1 MIYLAEKPK
10 QEYNQISFFKPK
22 KIGEK
27 MKILLLGVGMQGKA
41 TLQDLA
47 NSPEVS
53 QIIAA
58 DANFDDL
65 RKYVNQLGNAKITP
79 LKLDVRDRSALS
91 IQMKKVD
98 AVIVLLPQ
106 GFRMDILNL
115 AIENGIHFIET
126 SYALPEYA
134 HVGQLAEAKGITI
147 LPECGLD
154 PGIDLVLAG
163 QAIRD
168 LDEVHEL
175 HAYGTGVPEPA
186 AADNPINYKVS
197 WTFAGVLS
205 AYQRPAKMLKNG
217 KIINLTPSEMFSP
230 ENMHKI
236 TIDTLGEMEA
246 YYNGDAVK
254 YLDIL
259 GITDTTISTGR
270 YSLRWLGHAA
280 FWKKMVDLGFLKEE
294 PILVNGQEISP
305 REFVHDLIEPQIH
318 YAPNERDVAG
328 IRIDVRGL
336 KDGKCKRIIYQMI
349 DRRDLETGLLAMQRT
364 VGYTASIGA
373 QMVLRGDI
381 KQRGLLS
388 PTRDIPVEKFIAEL
402 KKRNI
407 KITREEIN
415 C

>member
-1 MIYLAEKPK
+1 
-10 QEYNQISFFKPK
+10 
-22 KIGEK
+22 

-205 AYQRPAKMLKNG
+205 AYQRPAKMLKDG

-254 YLDIL
+254 YLDIF

-270 YSLRWLGHAA
+270 YSLRWQGHAA

>member
-1 MIYLAEKPK
+1 
-10 QEYNQISFFKPK
+10 
-22 KIGEK
+22 
-27 MKILLLGVGMQGKA
+27 MKILLLGVGLQGKA
-41 TLQDLA
+41 ALHHMAT
-47 NSPEVS
+47 SPEVT
-53 QIIAA
+53 QVIAA
-58 DANFDDL
+58 DANYIDL
-65 RKYVNQLGNAKITP
+65 QTYVQNLNTDKVTP
-79 LKLDVRDRSALS
+79 IELDVRDEIAVSA
-91 IQMKKVD
+91 QMQKVD

-126 SYALPEYA
+126 SYALPEYTNL
-134 HVGQLAEAKGITI
+134 GQLAEAKGISI

-163 QAIRD
+163 QAIRE

-186 AADNPINYKVS
+186 AANNPINYKVS

-217 KIINLTPSEMFSP
+217 EIIHLTPSEMFSP

-236 TIDTLGEMEA
+236 TLDSLGEMEA

-254 YLDIL
+254 YLDVF
-259 GITDTTISTGR
+259 GISDTTTSTGR

-280 FWKKMVDLGFLKEE
+280 FWKKMVDLGFLAEE
-294 PILVNGQEISP
+294 PIIVNGQEVSP
-305 REFVHDLIEPQIH
+305 RQFVHDLVEPQIQ
-318 YAPNERDVAG
+318 YAAGERDVAG
-328 IRIDVRGL
+328 IRIEVSGL
-336 KDGKCKRIIYQMI
+336 KDGKAKKIIYQMI

-373 QMVLRGDI
+373 QMLLRGDI
-381 KQRGLLS
+381 KKRGLLS
-388 PTRDIPVEKFIAEL
+388 PTHDIPVEKFIAEL
-402 KKRNI
+402 EKRNI
-407 KITREEIN
+407 MITREEMA

>member
-1 MIYLAEKPK
+1 
-10 QEYNQISFFKPK
+10 
-22 KIGEK
+22 
-27 MKILLLGVGMQGKA
+27 MKILLLGVGLQGKA
-41 TLQDLA
+41 ALHDLA
-47 NSPEVS
+47 NSPEVT
-53 QIIAA
+53 QVIAA
-58 DANFDDL
+58 DANFDALQNYTKKLD
-65 RKYVNQLGNAKITP
+65 NAKITP
-79 LKLDVRDRSALS
+79 IKLDVRDRNAVSTE
-91 IQMKKVD
+91 MKKVD

-115 AIENGIHFIET
+115 AVENGIHFIET

-134 HVGQLAEAKGITI
+134 DMGQLAEAKGISI

-163 QAIRD
+163 QAIRE

-217 KIINLTPSEMFSP
+217 EIIHLTPSEMFSP

-236 TIDTLGEMEA
+236 SVDTLGEMEA

-254 YLDIL
+254 YLKVF
-259 GITDTTISTGR
+259 GIEDTTISTGR
-270 YSLRWLGHAA
+270 YSLRWPGHAA

-294 PILVNGQEISP
+294 PIIVDGQEVSP
-305 REFVHDLIEPQIH
+305 RQFVHDLVEPQIH
-318 YAPNERDVAG
+318 YAPDERDVAG
-328 IRIDVRGL
+328 IRIDVSGL
-336 KDGKCKRIIYQMI
+336 KDGRPKKIIYQMI

-373 QMVLRGDI
+373 QMLLRGDI
-381 KQRGLLS
+381 KKRGLLS
-388 PTRDIPVEKFIAEL
+388 PTRDIPVDTFIEEL

-407 KITREEIN
+407 LITREEIS
-415 C
+415 

>member
-1 MIYLAEKPK
+1 
-10 QEYNQISFFKPK
+10 
-22 KIGEK
+22 
-27 MKILLLGVGMQGKA
+27 MKILLLGVGLQGKA
-41 TLQDLA
+41 ALHDLA
-47 NSPEVS
+47 NSPEVT
-53 QIIAA
+53 QVIAA
-58 DANFDDL
+58 DANFEAL
-65 RKYVNQLGNAKITP
+65 QNYVKKLDNVKITP
-79 LKLDVRDRSALS
+79 IKLDVRDQDAVST
-91 IQMKKVD
+91 QMKKAD

-115 AIENGIHFIET
+115 AIENGIHFVET

-134 HVGQLAEAKGITI
+134 HLGQLAEAKGISI

-163 QAIRD
+163 QAIRE

-186 AADNPINYKVS
+186 AANNPINYKVS
-197 WTFAGVLS
+197 WTFSGVLS

-217 KIINLTPSEMFSP
+217 KIIHLTPSEMFSP
-230 ENMHKI
+230 ENMHSL
-236 TIDTLGEMEA
+236 TLNTLGEMEA

-254 YLDIL
+254 YLDIF

-270 YSLRWLGHAA
+270 YSLRWPGHAA

-294 PILVNGQEISP
+294 PIIVNGQEISP
-305 REFVHDLIEPQIH
+305 RQFVHDLVEPQIH
-318 YAPNERDVAG
+318 YASNERDVAG
-328 IRIDVRGL
+328 IRIDVSGL
-336 KDGKCKRIIYQMI
+336 KDGQPKKIIYQMI
-349 DRRDLETGLLAMQRT
+349 DRRDLKTGLLAMQRT

-373 QMVLRGDI
+373 QMLLRGDI
-381 KQRGLLS
+381 KKRGLLS
-388 PTRDIPVEKFIAEL
+388 PTRDIPTEKFMEEL

-407 KITREEIN
+407 IITREEMA

>member
-1 MIYLAEKPK
+1 
-10 QEYNQISFFKPK
+10 
-22 KIGEK
+22 

-47 NSPEVS
+47 NSQEVS

-65 RKYVNQLGNAKITP
+65 QNYVNQLNNAKITP
-79 LKLDVRDRSALS
+79 IKLDVRERDAVSK
-91 IQMKKVD
+91 QMKKVD

-106 GFRMDILNL
+106 GFRIDILNL

-134 HVGQLAEAKGITI
+134 DVGQLAEAKGITI

-186 AADNPINYKVS
+186 AADNPINYKIS

-205 AYQRPAKMLKNG
+205 AYQRPARMLKNG
-217 KIINLTPSEMFSP
+217 EIINLTPSEMFSP
-230 ENMHKI
+230 ENMHRV

-254 YLDIL
+254 YLDIF
-259 GITDTTISTGR
+259 GISDTTVSTGR

-294 PILVNGQEISP
+294 PILVKGQEVSP
-305 REFVHDLIEPQIH
+305 RQFVHDLIEPQIH

-336 KDGKCKRIIYQMI
+336 KNGKCKRIIYQMI
-349 DRRDLETGLLAMQRT
+349 DRRDLDTGLLAMQRT

-381 KQRGLLS
+381 KKRGLLS
-388 PTRDIPVEKFIAEL
+388 PTRDIPVEKFLAEL

-407 KITREEIN
+407 KITREEID

>member
-1 MIYLAEKPK
+1 
-10 QEYNQISFFKPK
+10 
-22 KIGEK
+22 

-41 TLQDLA
+41 TLHDLA
-47 NSPEVS
+47 NSPEVTHV
-53 QIIAA
+53 IAA

-65 RKYVNQLGNAKITP
+65 QSYVKSLNNAKITATQ
-79 LKLDVRDRSALS
+79 LDVRERDAVSA
-91 IQMKKVD
+91 QMKKVD

-106 GFRMDILNL
+106 GFRLDILNL

-134 HVGQLAEAKGITI
+134 HLGTLAEEQGITI

-163 QAIRD
+163 QAIRE

-175 HAYGTGVPEPA
+175 HAYGTGVPEPE

-205 AYQRPAKMLKNG
+205 AYQRPAKMLKDG
-217 KIINLTPSEMFSP
+217 EVIYLSPSEMFSP
-230 ENMHKI
+230 ENMHKV
-236 TIDTLGEMEA
+236 TLDTLGEMEA

-254 YLDIL
+254 YLDVF

-270 YSLRWLGHAA
+270 YSLRWQGHAA

-305 REFVHDLIEPQIH
+305 RQFVHDLIEPQIH
-318 YAPNERDVAG
+318 YAPDERDVAG

-349 DRRDLETGLLAMQRT
+349 DRRDLETGFLAMQRT
-364 VGYTASIGA
+364 VGYTASIAA
-373 QMVLRGDI
+373 QMLLRGDI
-381 KQRGLLS
+381 NKRGLLS
-388 PTRDIPVEKFIAEL
+388 PTRDIPVEEFVAEL

-407 KITREEIN
+407 IITREEMD